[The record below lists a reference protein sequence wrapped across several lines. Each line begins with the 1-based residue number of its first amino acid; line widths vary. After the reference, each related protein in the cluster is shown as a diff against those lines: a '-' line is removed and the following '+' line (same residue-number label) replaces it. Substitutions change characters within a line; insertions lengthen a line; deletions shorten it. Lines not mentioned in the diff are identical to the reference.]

1 MILQEISYFFKHG
14 QSEKVRELTL
24 RGMAEGVMPSD
35 IVNVLTSYMTEL
47 GIKFKNNEI
56 FVPEVLIVA
65 RAFNAAI
72 EVLEPIM
79 EPSKVYTRG
88 TVIIGTVEGD
98 LHDIGKNL
106 VKMMLKGNGFHVVD
120 LGVDVKPETFVQAVI
135 THNAQV
141 LAMSALLTTT
151 MIKIKETIDLLVKRG
166 IRQQVYVLIGGAP
179 VTTNYAKEVRA
190 DAYARDAGSV
200 SELLIKRGFSKK
212 VL

>member
-120 LGVDVKPETFVQAVI
+120 LGVDVKPESYNFV
-135 THNAQV
+135 
-141 LAMSALLTTT
+141 
-151 MIKIKETIDLLVKRG
+151 
-166 IRQQVYVLIGGAP
+166 
-179 VTTNYAKEVRA
+179 
-190 DAYARDAGSV
+190 
-200 SELLIKRGFSKK
+200 
-212 VL
+212 